1 MRRFPLPGG
10 ACAVRLQRACWTSTA
25 KSRLRLAGY
34 LLVLVGCLLTGEAL
48 AQAEAE
54 AERPIDSVRV
64 LTDMV
69 RWSGVV
75 SSAFVIAI
83 ATLILR
89 MTNRGVEGLGKAF
102 VDSRLTL
109 QNVQAFFRFFVFFA
123 TAAIVILLSF
133 EISEEVLAV
142 LGGTAAVAVGFAMK
156 DLVASLVAGVMIMFD
171 RPFQVGDRVTF
182 GGQYGDILSVGL
194 RSVKLRTLDDSVVT
208 IPNSLFLNEVT
219 SCGNYGVLNMQ
230 IMIDFLIGIDQDVN
244 RARALV
250 REAAVTSNFVYLA
263 NPVEVLVAQVFEHGQ
278 AALRL
283 RLKIYV
289 ADTMFEKALETD
301 ITLRVMEALRVEG
314 IRPPEILHRAI
325 PADGEVAAG
334 LLAAG

>member
-1 MRRFPLPGG
+1 M
-10 ACAVRLQRACWTSTA
+10 T
-25 KSRLRLAGY
+25 KSRLIRSRLLGTSA
-34 LLVLVGCLLTGEAL
+34 LVAACLVVEAAL
-48 AQAEAE
+48 AQDVGDGG
-54 AERPIDSVRV
+54 RPIESVRV

-75 SSAFVIAI
+75 ASVFVIGI
-83 ATLILR
+83 ASFLLR
-89 MTNRGVEGLGKAF
+89 MTSRGVEGLGKAF

-109 QNVQAFFRFFVFFA
+109 QKVQAFFRFFVFFV
-123 TAAIVILLSF
+123 TAAVVVLLSL
-133 EISEEVLAV
+133 EISEEVLAI
-142 LGGTAAVAVGFAMK
+142 LGGTAAVAIGFAMK

-182 GGQYGDILSVGL
+182 GGQYGDILSIGL

-230 IMIDFLIGIDQDVN
+230 VMIDFLIGIDQDAA

-250 REAAVTSNFVYLA
+250 REAAVTSNFVYLE
-263 NPVEVLVAQVFEHGQ
+263 NPVEVLVSQVFENGQ

-301 ITLRVMEALRVEG
+301 ITLRVMEAFRAEG
-314 IRPPEILHRAI
+314 IRPPEMLHRAV
-325 PADGEVAAG
+325 EVGSVSGAG
-334 LLAAG
+334 LVTAG

>member
-1 MRRFPLPGG
+1 M
-10 ACAVRLQRACWTSTA
+10 RLQRTCWTSTA
-25 KSRLRLAGY
+25 KRRLRLAGY
-34 LLVLVGCLLTGEAL
+34 LLVLGGCLLTSEAL

-75 SSAFVIAI
+75 ASAFVIAV

-301 ITLRVMEALRVEG
+301 ITLRVMEAFRVEG

-325 PADGEVAAG
+325 PAEGEVASG